1 MKKTLKLIEKAYS
14 LLEAAPFPE
23 AGVEPPAGGDQG
35 AAPPADADATA
46 PPPAEEPQEVQ
57 KLTSQAEVN
66 MIQKLVTLLQTA
78 VTSEPDENT
87 KSMIV
92 NFDVDSINPEN
103 ARDMLKKFESIFTS
117 NKTDFETS
125 NIDNK
130 YEL

>member
-14 LLEAAPFPE
+14 LLEAAPFPD
-23 AGVEPPAGGDQG
+23 AGAEPPAGEDQG
-35 AAPPADADATA
+35 TAPPADADATA

-125 NIDNK
+125 KIDNQ
-130 YEL
+130 YGL

>member
-1 MKKTLKLIEKAYS
+1 MKKTLKLIEQAYS

-23 AGVEPPAGGDQG
+23 AGGDQG

-125 NIDNK
+125 KIDNQ
-130 YEL
+130 YGL

>member
-14 LLEAAPFPE
+14 LLEAAPFPD
-23 AGVEPPAGGDQG
+23 AGVGGNVGGDQG
-35 AAPPADADATA
+35 TPPPASADATA
-46 PPPAEEPQEVQ
+46 PPPATEPQETQ

-92 NFDVDSINPEN
+92 NFDVDSITPEN
-103 ARDMLKKFESIFTS
+103 ARDMLKKFENIFTS
-117 NKTDFETS
+117 NKTDFETAK
-125 NIDNK
+125 IDNQ
-130 YEL
+130 YGL

>member
-1 MKKTLKLIEKAYS
+1 MKKTLKLIEQAYS

-23 AGVEPPAGGDQG
+23 AGGDQG
-35 AAPPADADATA
+35 IAPPADADATA
-46 PPPAEEPQEVQ
+46 PPLAEQPQEVQ

-125 NIDNK
+125 KIDNQ
-130 YEL
+130 YGL

>member
-23 AGVEPPAGGDQG
+23 AGEDQNNVSPTG
-35 AAPPADADATA
+35 VDATA
-46 PPPAEEPQEVQ
+46 PPPTTEPQETQ

-92 NFDVDSINPEN
+92 NFDVDSITPEN
-103 ARDMLKKFESIFTS
+103 ARDMLKKFEDIFTS
-117 NKTDFETS
+117 NKTDFETAK
-125 NIDNK
+125 IDNQ
-130 YEL
+130 YGL